1 MKVFQCSICEYIHHG
16 DRPPGKC
23 PVCGADSSKFIE
35 IDEAD
40 GPEKAPGGKRVE
52 KLQLKGSSQ
61 KIEKPADGSSK
72 SIPDNSGDTGFEKI
86 KALLI
91 KHHAHPILVH
101 TPNGILPAAV
111 VLWILAWIFSA
122 ELLAKTA
129 MINLIFVIFSLPFVI
144 LTGVLEWQKK
154 YMGAMTLIFKLKFL
168 AVAGTTTCCLIS
180 LVWYLSDPSILST
193 PKAWVFILINCIML
207 AGAGLAGHIGGK
219 LIFKD

>member
-1 MKVFQCSICEYIHHG
+1 MRVFQCSVCKYIHHG
-16 DRPPGKC
+16 DSPPEKC

-35 IDEAD
+35 INGAD
-40 GPEKAPGGKRVE
+40 SPEKTLGEKRVE
-52 KLQLKGSSQ
+52 NLQIKGSSQ
-61 KIEKPADGSSK
+61 KIETPADGFSK
-72 SIPDNSGDTGFEKI
+72 PMSDNSGDTGFEKI

-91 KHHAHPILVH
+91 KYHAHPILVH

-111 VLWILAWIFSA
+111 VLWILAWVFNA

-129 MINLIFVIFSLPFVI
+129 MINLIFVILSMPFVI
-144 LTGVLEWQKK
+144 FTGVLEWQKK

-168 AVAGTTTCCLIS
+168 AVAGTTACCLIS

-193 PKAWVFILINCIML
+193 PKAWIFILINCIML